1 MIKINSP
8 ILENKDGKTYLKAYI
23 ENEKEGVS
31 DCNPP
36 LERKAMLR

>member
-23 ENEKEGVS
+23 ENEKRG
-31 DCNPP
+31 CFR
-36 LERKAMLR
+36 L